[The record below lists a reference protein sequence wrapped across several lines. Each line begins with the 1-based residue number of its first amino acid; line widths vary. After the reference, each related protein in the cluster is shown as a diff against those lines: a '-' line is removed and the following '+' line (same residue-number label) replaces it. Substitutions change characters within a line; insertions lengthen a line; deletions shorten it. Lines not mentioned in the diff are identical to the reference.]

1 MNTRK
6 QVMFWRIIFVTIL
19 PEYFLLWDLFFWIEV
34 LGACSCLRERGLSV
48 RPSQAEHEY
57 ACVLPPSLL
66 PSSLTCRASSV
77 YLWQDGVREGHQ
89 VWQVYGCRANESSAH
104 PTRCAAPP
112 PPKLVQF
119 PPFLHQNL
127 DREHHRG
134 DPDSLKCFLVMI
146 SR

>member
-1 MNTRK
+1 MHAS
-6 QVMFWRIIFVTIL
+6 F
-19 PEYFLLWDLFFWIEV
+19 
-34 LGACSCLRERGLSV
+34 
-48 RPSQAEHEY
+48 
-57 ACVLPPSLL
+57 LPPFFHPHLL
-66 PSSLTCRASSV
+66 AER
-77 YLWQDGVREGHQ
+77 VRFTFGRMGLGKVIKYGRCMDAVPMNQ
-89 VWQVYGCRANESSAH
+89 VLIPR
-104 PTRCAAPP
+104 TRCAAPP